1 MHADLRVRVQP
12 RAKRAGIG
20 EWRGDA
26 LVVRV
31 TAPPVEGRANAAVR
45 KAIAEAAGVPASKV
59 TIVRGRASRDKTL
72 RVEGVSA
79 DYLVRRLGRP

>member
-79 DYLVRRLGRP
+79 DDLARRLGRP